1 MQGIQRLSK
10 SLQQLRQSSSMSKFI
25 NIFQQAQ
32 GKSPGQTEE
41 GEMLSVQ
48 SVHERAFTL
57 SNDTIVPANLFLYNA
72 CGMLWNPAPD
82 IYSSLPDPVGFSKIA
97 SQFKLFEIIHPRPE
111 MVILGAGKSILTIEP
126 AKIAAIKAYLNSI
139 GIQLDVLDTV
149 NQSYP
154 TELTRLLKMEKHS
167 FGPCWPNKTHTL
179 RNGCSN
185 YNFLV
190 EEGRSV
196 AGLFLTLEP
205 VDSLSSQL
213 LSTTTTTNNISS
225 PQSS

>member
-1 MQGIQRLSK
+1 MSEAGPPKSTDAATPTMQGIRRLSK
-10 SLQQLRQSSSMSKFI
+10 SLQQVRQSSSTSKFT
-25 NIFQQAQ
+25 NIFQRAE
-32 GKSPGQTEE
+32 GESPGQAEE
-41 GEMLSVQ
+41 GEMLSVR

-57 SNDTIVPANLFLYNA
+57 SNDTVVPANLFLYNDR
-72 CGMLWNPAPD
+72 GMLWNPAPD
-82 IYSSLPDPVGFSKIA
+82 IYSSHSDAAGPAKIA

-139 GIQLDVLDTV
+139 GIQLDVLDT
-149 NQSYP
+149 
-154 TELTRLLKMEKHS
+154 
-167 FGPCWPNKTHTL
+167 

-205 VDSLSSQL
+205 VDSISSQL
-213 LSTTTTTNNISS
+213 LSSTTTTTKSS

>member
-1 MQGIQRLSK
+1 MQGIRRLSK
-10 SLQQLRQSSSMSKFI
+10 SLQQVRQSSSTSKFT
-25 NIFQQAQ
+25 NIFQRAE
-32 GKSPGQTEE
+32 GESPGQAEE
-41 GEMLSVQ
+41 GEMLSVR

-57 SNDTIVPANLFLYNA
+57 SNDTVVPANLFLYNDR
-72 CGMLWNPAPD
+72 GMLWNPAPD
-82 IYSSLPDPVGFSKIA
+82 IYSSHSDAAGPAKIA
-97 SQFKLFEIIHPRPE
+97 SQFKLFEIIHPRPACYCCDQKLLE

-139 GIQLDVLDTV
+139 GIQLDVLDT
-149 NQSYP
+149 
-154 TELTRLLKMEKHS
+154 
-167 FGPCWPNKTHTL
+167 

-205 VDSLSSQL
+205 VDSISSQL
-213 LSTTTTTNNISS
+213 LSSTTTTTKSS

>member
-1 MQGIQRLSK
+1 MQGIRRLSK
-10 SLQQLRQSSSMSKFI
+10 SLQQVRQSSSTSKFT
-25 NIFQQAQ
+25 NIFQRAE
-32 GKSPGQTEE
+32 GESPGQAEE
-41 GEMLSVQ
+41 GEMLSVR

-57 SNDTIVPANLFLYNA
+57 SNDTVVPANLFLYNDR
-72 CGMLWNPAPD
+72 GMLWNPAPD
-82 IYSSLPDPVGFSKIA
+82 IYSSHSDAAGPAKIA

-139 GIQLDVLDTV
+139 GIQLDVLDT
-149 NQSYP
+149 
-154 TELTRLLKMEKHS
+154 
-167 FGPCWPNKTHTL
+167 

-205 VDSLSSQL
+205 VDSISSQL
-213 LSTTTTTNNISS
+213 LSSTTTTTKSS

>member
-82 IYSSLPDPVGFSKIA
+82 IYSSLPDHVGFSKIA
-97 SQFKLFEIIHPRPE
+97 SQFKLFEIIHPRPAVTPGNKFVE

-139 GIQLDVLDTV
+139 GIQLDVLDT
-149 NQSYP
+149 
-154 TELTRLLKMEKHS
+154 
-167 FGPCWPNKTHTL
+167 

-213 LSTTTTTNNISS
+213 LSPTTTTNNISS

>member
-82 IYSSLPDPVGFSKIA
+82 IYSSLPDHVGFSKIA

-139 GIQLDVLDTV
+139 GIQLDVLDT
-149 NQSYP
+149 
-154 TELTRLLKMEKHS
+154 
-167 FGPCWPNKTHTL
+167 

-213 LSTTTTTNNISS
+213 LSPTTTTNNISS

>member
-1 MQGIQRLSK
+1 
-10 SLQQLRQSSSMSKFI
+10 MSKFI

-139 GIQLDVLDTV
+139 GIQLDVLDT
-149 NQSYP
+149 
-154 TELTRLLKMEKHS
+154 
-167 FGPCWPNKTHTL
+167 

-213 LSTTTTTNNISS
+213 LSPPPPPIT
-225 PQSS
+225 

>member
-82 IYSSLPDPVGFSKIA
+82 IYSSLPDHVGFSKIA

-139 GIQLDVLDTV
+139 V
-149 NQSYP
+149 NH
-154 TELTRLLKMEKHS
+154 TR
-167 FGPCWPNKTHTL
+167 
-179 RNGCSN
+179 RN
-185 YNFLV
+185 
-190 EEGRSV
+190 
-196 AGLFLTLEP
+196 
-205 VDSLSSQL
+205 
-213 LSTTTTTNNISS
+213 
-225 PQSS
+225 

>member
-1 MQGIQRLSK
+1 MQGIRRLSK
-10 SLQQLRQSSSMSKFI
+10 SLRQVRQSSSTSKFT
-25 NIFQQAQ
+25 NIFQRAE
-32 GKSPGQTEE
+32 GESPGQAEE
-41 GEMLSVQ
+41 GEMLSVR

-57 SNDTIVPANLFLYNA
+57 SNDTVVPANLFLYNDR
-72 CGMLWNPAPD
+72 GMLWNPAPD
-82 IYSSLPDPVGFSKIA
+82 IYSSHSDAAGPAKIA

-139 GIQLDVLDTV
+139 GIQLDVLDT
-149 NQSYP
+149 
-154 TELTRLLKMEKHS
+154 
-167 FGPCWPNKTHTL
+167 

-205 VDSLSSQL
+205 VDSISSQL
-213 LSTTTTTNNISS
+213 LSSTTTTTKSS

>member
-139 GIQLDVLDTV
+139 GIQLDVLDT
-149 NQSYP
+149 
-154 TELTRLLKMEKHS
+154 
-167 FGPCWPNKTHTL
+167 